1 MKIIQELIKMKSNRI
16 TKIIFMKTTRK
27 KSTDLTK
34 EVQNIYSE
42 N

>member
-16 TKIIFMKTTRK
+16 TKIIFMKTRK